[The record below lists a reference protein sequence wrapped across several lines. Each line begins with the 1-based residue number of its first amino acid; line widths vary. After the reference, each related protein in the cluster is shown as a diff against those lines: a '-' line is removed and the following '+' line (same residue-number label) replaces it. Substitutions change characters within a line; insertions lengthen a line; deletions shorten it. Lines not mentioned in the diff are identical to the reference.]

1 MKLANREIYQIARDI
16 RKDMIAQKGA
26 AFPEFY
32 DSCYWY
38 LVGLLSLN
46 TMDDYYG
53 NDPAREIVS
62 RFLVNASNWKGERA
76 RILKDELQAHIKAY
90 SKRNESRPGK

>member
-1 MKLANREIYQIARDI
+1 MKLTNREIYLIARDI
-16 RKDMIAQKGA
+16 RSDMVQQKGA

-32 DSCYWY
+32 GTCYWY
-38 LVGLLSLN
+38 LVALLSLN

-62 RFLVNASNWKGERA
+62 RFLVNASNWRGERA
-76 RILKDELQAHIKAY
+76 RILKAELQDHQKAY
-90 SKRNESRPGK
+90 AKRNDSKPGK